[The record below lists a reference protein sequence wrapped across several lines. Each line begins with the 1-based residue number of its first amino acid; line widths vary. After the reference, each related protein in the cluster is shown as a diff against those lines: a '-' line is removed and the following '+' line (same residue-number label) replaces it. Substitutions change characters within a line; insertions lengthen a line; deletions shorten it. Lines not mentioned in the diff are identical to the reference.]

1 MGQTYYYA
9 RVSTATQNLDRQ
21 LMAFK
26 ELGAD
31 DRYIYTDKQ
40 SGKDFDR
47 KSYNTLVG
55 TDETAPVLR
64 SGDTLVVY
72 SIDRLGRNYT
82 EIRRQW
88 EYLTHDLGVNIR
100 VIDMPLLDTSRAT
113 GDLDSKFIADL
124 VLQILSY
131 VAEKERESI
140 RSRQRQGLD
149 AMELSDSEIT
159 LDGRRKRISKKTL
172 RAVGRPQA
180 EYPQNWSEVYASW
193 KAGEITAVK
202 AMEMTGLRKNSFYN
216 LVRRYKIKE

>member
-9 RVSTATQNLDRQ
+9 RVSTVAQNLDRQ
-21 LMAFK
+21 ILAFK

-47 KSYNTLVG
+47 KSYNTLTG
-55 TDETAPVLR
+55 TAETAPVLR
-64 SGDTLVVY
+64 AGDTLVIY

-100 VIDMPLLDTSRAT
+100 VIDMPLLDTSRGS

-131 VAEKERESI
+131 VAEKERENI
-140 RSRQRQGLD
+140 RARQRQGLD
-149 AMELSDSEIT
+149 AMELSADQVT
-159 LDGRRKRISKKTL
+159 LDGREKRISKKTL
-172 RAVGRPQA
+172 RAVGRPQM
-180 EYPQNWSEVYASW
+180 EYPDNWVEVYAAWRS
-193 KAGEITAVK
+193 GEITAVK
-202 AMEMTGLRKNSFYN
+202 AMELTRLKKNSFYN
-216 LVRRYKIKE
+216 LVKRYQG